1 LNISG
6 GVPLGYGLF
15 RKPPQDY
22 AKDALKILPPA
33 ELCVG
38 WVERQ
43 RHPCC
48 PWTLGFTLFHPS
60 YIIFFVTV
68 PNPAT
73 AALNP
78 EAQHLQ
84 SARASLAAT
93 IANYQQCL
101 TAAIARPDARSLQAL
116 LEKELAQLATTLDK
130 LDRRIVRIAV
140 FGLVS
145 RGKSAVLNAL
155 VGETLLTTGPLNGVT
170 QQVQVVQWV
179 PPQADGDA
187 ATIELLDT
195 PGLDEVDG
203 ATRAVMAA
211 EVAALADLILFVV
224 AGEITQVEYAALCQL
239 RSVQKPLMLVFN
251 KIDLYPEQTRDQIT
265 QNLVALSQQ
274 SIGDQPPPTLVE
286 DEIVLIAADPT
297 PQQVRV
303 ERPGGAIEYLW
314 EKPPAQIA
322 PLQQKILTLL
332 RQEGRSL
339 LALNALMQSQR
350 AEQVMSSAIIDN
362 RQVEAEALIWRFVR
376 YKAIGVGLNPF
387 GFLDF
392 IGGAIAD
399 LTLIRALA
407 KLYGLPMTRYEAG
420 SLLQT
425 ILFSSGGLL
434 VTELLGGL
442 VLGFGKGLS
451 FLADGGSLAAF
462 TGIGGVQAAAA
473 GYGAYAVG
481 RSAQVYLEQ
490 GCSWGTQGANTVIQS
505 ILGQVDPTGVIDR
518 LYTENNGYANS
529 GQSNTVISGTEPS
542 LARIDEPPNPL
553 ET

>member
-1 LNISG
+1 
-6 GVPLGYGLF
+6 
-15 RKPPQDY
+15 
-22 AKDALKILPPA
+22 
-33 ELCVG
+33 
-38 WVERQ
+38 
-43 RHPCC
+43 
-48 PWTLGFTLFHPS
+48 
-60 YIIFFVTV
+60 VTV
-68 PNPAT
+68 YTP
-73 AALNP
+73 LSHP
-78 EAQHLQ
+78 EAQHRPEHRQ

-101 TAAIARPDARSLQAL
+101 TTARDRPDARSLQAL
-116 LEKELAQLATTLDK
+116 LEKELAQLTTTLDK

-187 ATIELLDT
+187 AATIELLDT

-203 ATRAVMAA
+203 AMRAVMAA

-224 AGEITQVEYAALCQL
+224 AGEITQVEYTALCQL

-265 QNLVALSQQ
+265 QNLLALSQQ
-274 SIGDQPPPTLVE
+274 SIGDQRPPTLVE
-286 DEIVLIAADPT
+286 DEIILIAADPT

-303 ERPGGAIEYLW
+303 ERPGGTIEYLW

-376 YKAIGVGLNPF
+376 YKAIGVGLNPI

-420 SLLQT
+420 RLLQT

-434 VTELLGGL
+434 ATELLGGL

-451 FLADGGSLAAF
+451 LLADGGSLAAF

-481 RSAQVYLEQ
+481 RSAQVYLAQ
-490 GCSWGTQGANTVIQS
+490 GCSWGAQGANTVIQS
-505 ILGQVDPTGVIDR
+505 ILGQVDPTGMIDR
-518 LYTENNGYANS
+518 LYTEHNGYANS
-529 GQSNTVISGTEPS
+529 GQSNTAISGTAPS